1 MQVTTNSVTE
11 AGDKTTPE
19 PIKGLLYE
27 VKWIDGTFDDS
38 VDAVLSVVA
47 HGVPKR
53 ALLTLTAANDD
64 AVYQP
69 RQQGVG
75 PTGTVIAG
83 VYDYPVVDGKLILEV
98 TDGGSA
104 KTGGMEVFILENS

>member
-1 MQVTTNSVTE
+1 MPDVLRAHSLQVTTDAVSE
-11 AGDKTTPE
+11 AGDVTTPD
-19 PIKGLLYE
+19 PLKGLLYE

-47 HGVPKR
+47 HGNAPKR

-75 PTGTVIAG
+75 PTGAVIAG
-83 VYDYPVVDGKLILEV
+83 VYDYPVV
-98 TDGGSA
+98 
-104 KTGGMEVFILENS
+104 